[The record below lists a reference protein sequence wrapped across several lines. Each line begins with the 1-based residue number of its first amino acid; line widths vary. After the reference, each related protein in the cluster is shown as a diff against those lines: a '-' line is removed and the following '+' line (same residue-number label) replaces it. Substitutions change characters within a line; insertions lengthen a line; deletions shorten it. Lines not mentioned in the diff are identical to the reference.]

1 MKHLRRFLGLAL
13 LALILTLILAN
24 CSLSSEQIFSRL
36 EPSVVRV
43 FYRNVP
49 GHGTGFFVAG
59 EKRVCTVLTA
69 AHVVRDKGER
79 ALETKDGKAWD
90 VARVEIFP
98 GGIDLALVTF
108 RPEGR
113 NCNYPAL
120 KIGNSDSLNKGSLIH
135 ISGFPIG
142 GSNSGP
148 DFILGN
154 VTRFGSFTE
163 GYGISYD
170 ALAVGGMSGSPV
182 VDVNGKVVAVHG
194 TSKEGKEGLT
204 FRWGIPINLFQEY
217 QQEEE
222 RKRAIA
228 QAIEKQKVK
237 LQEQLEEERQKLE
250 ETERR
255 VRELETDLQD
265 EEKIRDNTSSTQ
277 PYQAII
283 EFFLG
288 LVFEHFLDLLMIGL
302 GFWVCVFFG
311 FRCLFTWAD
320 RETKENFHQKF
331 WFSVSFFLC
340 GLALVLMVLRNW

>member
-1 MKHLRRFLGLAL
+1 MKSIPRFLGLAL

-49 GHGTGFFVAG
+49 GHGTGFFVPG
-59 EKRVCTVLTA
+59 EKGVCTVLTA
-69 AHVVRDKGER
+69 AHVVKKEGER
-79 ALETKDGKAWD
+79 LLETKDGKAWD

-120 KIGNSDSLNKGSLIH
+120 KIGNSDSLKKGSLIH

-148 DFILGN
+148 DFLLGN

-170 ALAVGGMSGSPV
+170 ALAVGGMSGAPV

-194 TSKEGKEGLT
+194 TSKKGQEGLT
-204 FRWGIPINLFQEY
+204 FRWGIPINLFREY
-217 QQEEE
+217 RE
-222 RKRAIA
+222 KVIA
-228 QAIEKQKVK
+228 LGGEKQEVD
-237 LQEQLEEERQKLE
+237 LQRQLEEEKTKLE
-250 ETERR
+250 EAQKR
-255 VRELETDLQD
+255 VGELESKRQ
-265 EEKIRDNTSSTQ
+265 EQKQGGTSLFLIDQSVPLWTRERGLWGGWENWK
-277 PYQAII
+277 PLPIVFMDVLSGCSGLFYLWLLINI
-283 EFFLG
+283 NKRSWSWGEFFLTW
-288 LVFEHFLDLLMIGL
+288 LSALLIWAFLIWGAKL
-302 GFWVCVFFG
+302 W
-311 FRCLFTWAD
+311 
-320 RETKENFHQKF
+320 
-331 WFSVSFFLC
+331 
-340 GLALVLMVLRNW
+340 